1 VFWNKKKTWP
11 IDPAMVEYGSVTPRA
26 SSPFR
31 PIRKDST
38 EQKIYVEVRYR
49 GERRAQCL
57 PATVF
62 VARTSIALRAHQ
74 SLHIE
79 HLRVSPRTKRRYAV
93 LFDRLTDWRPAT
105 RKALGG
111 TPRGRARSER
121 NGYVLEV

>member
-1 VFWNKKKTWP
+1 MFWNKKTTWP
-11 IDPAMVEYGSVTPRA
+11 IDPAMVEYGSVAPRPSR
-26 SSPFR
+26 SS
-31 PIRKDST
+31 RKDPT

-49 GERRAQCL
+49 GEHRSQCV

-62 VARTSIALRAHQ
+62 VAKTSIALRSHK

-105 RKALGG
+105 RKALGKTRPG
-111 TPRGRARSER
+111 GKSWNGGSE
-121 NGYVLEV
+121 YVIEV